1 MKCNDLLRQLASPQ
15 EKGVLS
21 IKLIS
26 SLLDK
31 KKEVQNGF
39 TNVQVNPLQICGEVI
54 YMCQFLLAVR
64 LHVYVGVDMLL
75 VVL

>member
-1 MKCNDLLRQLASPQ
+1 M
-15 EKGVLS
+15 
-21 IKLIS
+21 S

-31 KKEVQNGF
+31 KKEVQNGL

-54 YMCQFLLAVR
+54 YMFQFLLAVR

>member
-1 MKCNDLLRQLASPQ
+1 MLMSP
-15 EKGVLS
+15 
-21 IKLIS
+21 
-26 SLLDK
+26 LLD

-54 YMCQFLLAVR
+54 YMFQFLLAVR
-64 LHVYVGVDMLL
+64 LHVYEGVDMLL